1 MDVRQYNE
9 MTAKGLPLDASS
21 QVQKFMDD
29 AAAKAQAVTAK
40 INGAYHTQ
48 EELRELVSE
57 LVGYEVDETFRLFPP
72 IYSDYGKN
80 LHIGKN
86 VFINSGC
93 CFQDQGGIFI
103 GDGCLI
109 GHQVV
114 IATLNHDLNPDTR
127 ASMTP
132 KKVTIGKSVWVGS
145 HATILPG
152 VNIGDG
158 SIVAAGAVV
167 SKDVPERCI
176 VAGVPAKIIK
186 NIQSDI

>member
-1 MDVRQYNE
+1 M
-9 MTAKGLPLDASS
+9 
-21 QVQKFMDD
+21 
-29 AAAKAQAVTAK
+29 
-40 INGAYHTQ
+40 
-48 EELRELVSE
+48 
-57 LVGYEVDETFRLFPP
+57 
-72 IYSDYGKN
+72 
-80 LHIGKN
+80 
-86 VFINSGC
+86 
-93 CFQDQGGIFI
+93 
-103 GDGCLI
+103 
-109 GHQVV
+109 V

-186 NIQSDI
+186 KIQSDI